1 MDHLKVKVTGVW
13 ILITIFCTLSVEGAT
28 YGQHCTTSAN
38 CTETGNICGSNKN
51 CNCSSTTFRKNSA
64 ECAAKIVLNAVCEV
78 GESADQCVDSLAECR
93 NETGYKCLCKDNNF
107 ENKTGLCA
115 PQIVLNAICEV
126 GESADQCVDSLAE
139 CRNETGY
146 KCLCKDNNFKDKT
159 GLCAPRIAFNETCDN
174 TDSAADQCSH
184 ANMTCL
190 NDGLGIYKCLCN
202 SNYYESG
209 GTCFDR
215 KKPYEACGVGQCVVH
230 ATCIVNCTCDMGYEA
245 SPVVTPTQCNGAGRE
260 TVPILY
266 ILAMAKVLSQ
276 MLISP

>member
-107 ENKTGLCA
+107 EN
-115 PQIVLNAICEV
+115 
-126 GESADQCVDSLAE
+126 
-139 CRNETGY
+139 
-146 KCLCKDNNFKDKT
+146 KT